1 MNFENTFINSK
12 NIHIK
17 IVLLC
22 ILFASFVLVLRN
34 LGHSKIH
41 YWDEGYHA
49 IVARNLT
56 KHPLKF
62 TLYDQPWLKY
72 DYKSWGTN
80 HIWLH
85 KPPVAMWQ
93 ICVSHFIFGI
103 NAFALRLPSA
113 ISLVLSA
120 WLTFRI
126 ASDLFDKRAGL
137 IAAFLQAFNPFLFA
151 SVHGYRYS
159 DHIDIA
165 LLLWVQVSC
174 WFLLRGIRSGKRRNY
189 ILSGVAMGIAYLS
202 KSYLALIT
210 FGIAAVVWCVAL
222 FKRIVRKYRAK
233 RVQTAPLDV
242 QEEADDTVPD
252 EENVKIRLSDVVVQL
267 LAGIGTVAPWTI
279 YCLIRYPKE
288 FIWEHKRVLDHLNTN
303 VEGWGASWDRPLFE
317 YMPLFY
323 PYIYA
328 VIFAAVLCLLV
339 VMFRHWRLPELFV
352 LAWGIGV
359 ILPHTLAE
367 TKTPSATMI
376 SVPALVMCLA
386 AVISRAYQTR
396 YTESVGTDLF
406 PPRSNGITEE
416 QSWLYTAICGASMLT
431 IAALSI
437 LIPMVRGGKWLYVPV
452 SGPGIGFLQFD
463 SIKGFAPF
471 IHKHF
476 VIVEQLI
483 VFSLLLTIFY
493 CIYRLFCQKEVL
505 RWAWKGVRV
514 VTLLIALFYAG
525 RYVYAAYN
533 VTERN
538 EQIPLYVQSG
548 ERIQQE
554 MPENVCFFLDE
565 QRSGAHFDLMYY
577 ADRSTYPLK
586 ITNDAEQ
593 QILETKANEAR
604 RAGAIPYLFSV
615 TDRKY
620 SYPLYIEEEIDVG
633 NGNKQRYRIFEITE
647 AE

>member
-1 MNFENTFINSK
+1 MDGFRKIKTPSAVVGRLYCMTQMIFKNSYINSK
-12 NIHIK
+12 NIHRI
-17 IVLLC
+17 ILFC
-22 ILFASFVLVLRN
+22 ILITSFVLVLRN

-41 YWDEGYHA
+41 YWDEGFHA

-62 TLYDQPWLKY
+62 TLYDQPWLQY
-72 DYKSWGTN
+72 DYKNWGGN

-93 ICVSHFIFGI
+93 ICLSHFIFGI

-174 WFLLRGIRSGKRRNY
+174 WFLLRAIRTGKQRNY

-210 FGIAAVVWCVAL
+210 FGIALVVWFVAWYKERMKKTSIDEVNTEEVIETDNHQL
-222 FKRIVRKYRAK
+222 KEPEMHIRFR
-233 RVQTAPLDV
+233 DV
-242 QEEADDTVPD
+242 A
-252 EENVKIRLSDVVVQL
+252 VQL
-267 LAGIGTVAPWTI
+267 GVGIATVAPWVI
-279 YCLIRYPKE
+279 YCLIKYPRE
-288 FIWEHKRVLDHLNTN
+288 FLWEHKRVIDHLNTN
-303 VEGWGASWDRPLFE
+303 VENWAASWDRPLFE

-323 PYIYA
+323 PFFYA
-328 VIFAAVLCLLV
+328 ALFAFVLCLIV
-339 VMFRHWRLPELFV
+339 VLLRRWKLPELYV

-359 ILPHTLAE
+359 IVPHTLAE

-376 SVPALVMCLA
+376 AAPALLICMA
-386 AVISRAYQTR
+386 AVISRSWR
-396 YTESVGTDLF
+396 RKDWFYTSIW
-406 PPRSNGITEE
+406 N
-416 QSWLYTAICGASMLT
+416 ASML
-431 IAALSI
+431 SI
-437 LIPMVRGGKWLYVPV
+437 VFISIGSTLIHNGKWILGKV
-452 SGPGIGFLQFD
+452 SGKGIGLIRFD
-463 SIKGFAPF
+463 FIKGFAPF

-483 VFSLLLTIFY
+483 CFGILFAFLCGFYQLVRKEKLRRWLWLSVRIVALVISLF
-493 CIYRLFCQKEVL
+493 F
-505 RWAWKGVRV
+505 
-514 VTLLIALFYAG
+514 AG
-525 RYVYAAYN
+525 HYVNAAYK

-538 EQIPLYVQSG
+538 AQIPLYVESG
-548 ERIQQE
+548 KRIQKE
-554 MPENVCFFLDE
+554 LPENACFFLDE
-565 QRSGAHFDLMYY
+565 ARTGAHFDLMYY
-577 ADRSTYPLK
+577 ADRSTYLVS
-586 ITNDAEQ
+586 TADANALQ
-593 QILETKANEAR
+593 NVVRQAREAR
-604 RAGAIPYLFSV
+604 AAGAIPYLFSV
-615 TDRKY
+615 LDKEY
-620 SYPLYIEEEIDVG
+620 DFQLIIEDEIDVG
-633 NGNKQRYRIFEITE
+633 DGKKQRYRIYEITE
-647 AE
+647 